1 MELNAYRAVFA
12 GLAVSIL
19 FCAAG
24 ASARESAVA
33 NAREA
38 VVALLPDWP
47 RGQRNLEEPEGSA
60 VAVGDGTW
68 LVTADHVLG
77 PAASAMIR
85 RADGSVHPVE
95 IVSRDRQ
102 TDLAI
107 LRTGEPL
114 PALEFAA
121 EDPEIA
127 ERVCA
132 IGNAFGLGITVSC
145 GVVSAVGRGGVGFN
159 PVEDFVQTDASVNPG
174 ASGGAL
180 VDERGR
186 LVGVLSAIFTKSSDG
201 DLGVNFAASAP
212 LVEAVLASVMTTGR
226 MAHVTLGVA
235 LEPTEPGPEP
245 AGLVVRRLEEQGA
258 AARAGLVRGD
268 VILGVDGVPVSSV
281 AGLRGRLTRA
291 GPQPEI
297 SVRRNGK
304 TEVLTIKTK

>member
-1 MELNAYRAVFA
+1 MQLTAYRTVFA
-12 GLAVSIL
+12 GIAVSTL
-19 FCAAG
+19 LCAAG
-24 ASARESAVA
+24 AQAQESAVA
-33 NAREA
+33 KAREA
-38 VVALLPDWP
+38 VVALLPAWP
-47 RGQRNLEEPEGSA
+47 KGQANLEEPEGSA

-77 PAASAMIR
+77 PAAAAMIR

-107 LRTGEPL
+107 LKTGAAL

-121 EDPEIA
+121 EDPDVA

-132 IGNAFGLGITVSC
+132 IGNAFGLGISVSC

-159 PVEDFVQTDASVNPG
+159 PVEDFIQTDASVNPG

-212 LVEAVLASVMTTGR
+212 LVEAVLNSVATSGR
-226 MAHVTLGVA
+226 MEHVTLGVA
-235 LEPTEPGPEP
+235 LELTKLGPEP
-245 AGLVVRRLEEQGA
+245 AGLLVRRLEEQGP
-258 AARAGLVRGD
+258 AARAGLLEGD
-268 VILGVDGVPVSSV
+268 VILGVDDFPVSSV
-281 AGLRGRLTRA
+281 AGLRGRLARA